1 MNKKVLI
8 SLVAAS
14 VIGLGSVPLIT
25 GNAIKSEL
33 QENVKEI
40 SSKSISGVSITLSEP
55 GGYMNTS
62 ANGEVI
68 IKDGILFLSFLV
80 DNIPNLELK
89 QRLNKLISTMDY
101 RAKRNISDVINGA
114 KIKFDINIDNFSGNT
129 QLKGNLVKLSDEI
142 MSELKRNASR
152 KDSAKQLLAFIEDG
166 KLGFELLGDTLKIND
181 INEKFSDNRVTTNFL
196 LKGTSLKATSS
207 KIDEISFDLSERN
220 EKGNINIKDIG
231 FEYDIK
237 SISDYTTSFS
247 LKSLNFEADGNKA
260 NINDIN
266 FSSSA
271 NQINEKVDLKS
282 SVTLAN
288 GEIVEKKYSGVSQYK
303 IKDAKISLNMNID
316 SKGYELLDDLD
327 PTLND
332 RQMQKKL
339 LEALDAVAKNE
350 PKINLKLETQGVSV
364 ENING
369 KGSLEASLQM
379 TKNLG
384 IDDIQRKIRYN
395 KKEALGLLN
404 GSNIKIKLDNNA
416 AKNVDP
422 LLGRANVQMKSSG
435 DMKELEISVKDG
447 SIFANDKVVF

>member
-1 MNKKVLI
+1 MNKKILI
-8 SLVAAS
+8 SLVVAS

-25 GNAIKSEL
+25 GNTIKSEL
-33 QENVKEI
+33 QKSVKEI
-40 SSKSISGVSITLSEP
+40 SNKTISGVSITLSEP
-55 GGYMNTS
+55 SGYLSTE
-62 ANGEVI
+62 AKGEVI
-68 IKDGILFLSFLV
+68 IKDGIFFLNYLV
-80 DNIPNLELK
+80 DNVPNKEVK
-89 QRLNKLISTMDY
+89 HRLNKLISTMDY
-101 RAKRNISDVINGA
+101 SVKKAISSVINGS
-114 KIKFDINIDNFSGNT
+114 KIKFDINIDNISGKT

-152 KDSAKQLLAFIEDG
+152 KDSAKQVLAFIEDG
-166 KLGFELLGDTLKIND
+166 KLGFELLDDTLKIND
-181 INEKFSDNRVTTNFL
+181 INEKFIDDRVTTNFL
-196 LKGTSLKATSS
+196 LKGTSLKPTSS

-260 NINDIN
+260 NINNIN

-271 NQINEKVDLKS
+271 NQNNEKVDLKS
-282 SVTLAN
+282 SVTLAD

-303 IKDAKISLNMNID
+303 IKDAKISFNMNID

-332 RQMQKKL
+332 RQMERKL

-350 PKINLKLETQGVSV
+350 PKINLKLETQGVSI

-369 KGSLEASLQM
+369 KGSLEALLQM
-379 TKNLG
+379 GKNLG

-395 KKEALGLLN
+395 KKEALSLLN
-404 GSNIKIKLDNNA
+404 GSSIKIKLDNNA